1 MCVPSTKPDIVCV
14 VGAGTMGKGLAL
26 ELARRGPVKLVTLRH
41 SGDVSAITADLRKK
55 LERAKWCTDV
65 DASLANIHIHTD
77 VSTVSGSKL
86 IIECIIEDV
95 GAKRKLF
102 TSLKPHVRD
111 GSFLATNTSSLS
123 VEALFRGIFPGT
135 HTFGLH
141 FFNPV
146 HAMKLVEIVRG
157 PETTDE
163 AVEFAR
169 KFVASLDKEAVLVKD
184 SPGFIVNRLLIPL
197 LNEACKLVDEGV
209 ATVEDIDKSMVLG
222 ANHPLG
228 PFALSDLIGND
239 ITLNIV
245 KVINERLP
253 GSSKPAASL
262 EAAVAEKRLG
272 RKTGAGFHSYA
283 K

>member
-1 MCVPSTKPDIVCV
+1 MSAAVCII
-14 VGAGTMGKGLAL
+14 GAGTMGKGLTL
-26 ELARRGPVKLVTLRH
+26 ELARRGPVKLITLRH
-41 SGDVSAITADLRKK
+41 SGTVDAIRADLRKK

-65 DASLANIHIHTD
+65 DFLLGNILIYNNVAAAT
-77 VSTVSGSKL
+77 GSKL
-86 IIECIIEDV
+86 IVECIVEDTE
-95 GAKRKLF
+95 AKRKLF
-102 TSLKPHVRD
+102 TELKPYVCD
-111 GSFLATNTSSLS
+111 GSFIATNTSSLS
-123 VEALFRGIFPGT
+123 VESIFEGIFPGT

-146 HAMKLVEIVRG
+146 HAMRLVEVVRG
-157 PETTDE
+157 SQTSDE

-169 KFVASLDKEAVLVKD
+169 NFAASLEKEAVLVKD

-262 EAAVAEKRLG
+262 EAAVAENRLG
-272 RKTGAGFHSYA
+272 RKSGVGFHCY
-283 K
+283 KK